1 MSEREAREE
10 LRDTARRLNTG
21 TLNQGTSGNASV
33 RLDEGFLVTPSGMP
47 YDELRAE
54 DLVRMGTDGTP
65 APGQRRP
72 SSEWRFHRDIYTSRP
87 EAGAI
92 VHAHPQFA
100 TALACL
106 RRSIPAFHYMVA
118 VAGGDSIRCAEYATF
133 GTDELSQNALAA
145 LAGRRACLLANH
157 GIIAFRENLPRALAL
172 ALEVENLAAQYC
184 RALQVGEPQLLDRA
198 EMARVLEKFADY
210 GPDSESHSS

>member
-1 MSEREAREE
+1 MTEREAREE
-10 LRDTARRLNTG
+10 LLGTARRLNGG

-33 RLDEGFLVTPSGMP
+33 RLEDGFLVTPSGMP
-47 YDELRAE
+47 YDQLEAK
-54 DLVRMGTDGTP
+54 DLVKLGRDGTP
-65 APGQRRP
+65 SPGQLRP
-72 SSEWRFHRDIYTSRP
+72 SSEWRFHRDIYASRP

-133 GTDELSQNALAA
+133 GTDELSQNALTA
-145 LAGRRACLLANH
+145 LVDRRACLLANH
-157 GIIAFRENLPRALAL
+157 GIIALGETLPKALSL
-172 ALEVENLAAQYC
+172 AFEVENLAAQYC
-184 RALQVGEPQLLDRA
+184 RALQVGEPKVLDAA

-210 GPDSESHSS
+210 GPGSI